1 MKIQWTVTEE
11 GNRVKFTAHAG
22 LIRATYWNE
31 GNGSN
36 YPYEIYVR
44 SGGRRKI
51 ILRVENNP
59 KGPDLIDAKTRC
71 EFLLA
76 SYDNNL
82 DVDFLSIEKPQYPG
96 TIYQPDN
103 IPNAP
108 KFYDVDGV
116 LIGRV
121 YQHHSGDYY
130 RVILITNRGVEKPG
144 WVKTVSYRNIIT
156 GAEFSRPFD
165 EFTPDRYTLL
175 PLNTKMVPKHDFRR
189 ATIVARTHK
198 SKDNAKETS

>member
-11 GNRVKFTAHAG
+11 HNRVKFTGHAG

-31 GNGSN
+31 GNGRN
-36 YPYEIYVR
+36 FPYEIYVR

-76 SYDNNL
+76 SFDNNL
-82 DVDFLSIEKPQYPG
+82 SVDFLSIEEPRHNG

-103 IPNAP
+103 IPGAP
-108 KFYDVDGV
+108 KFYDVDGI
-116 LIGRV
+116 LIGRI
-121 YQHHSGDYY
+121 YQHHAGEYY

-144 WVKTVSYRNIIT
+144 WTKTVCYRNILT
-156 GAEFSRPFD
+156 GSEFSRPFD
-165 EFTPDRYTLL
+165 EFTPDRYTLIDVHS
-175 PLNTKMVPKHDFRR
+175 KMSAKTDFRR
-189 ATIVARTHK
+189 ATILARNTK
-198 SKDNAKETS
+198 SKTSC

>member
-1 MKIQWTVTEE
+1 MKIQWSVREE

-31 GNGSN
+31 GNGRN
-36 YPYEIYVR
+36 FPYEIYVR
-44 SGGRRKI
+44 SGGRRKV

-82 DVDFLSIEKPQYPG
+82 AFDFLSIEETRHSG

-103 IPNAP
+103 IPGVP
-108 KFYDVDGV
+108 KFFDVDGV

-121 YQHHSGDYY
+121 YRHHAGEYY
-130 RVILITNRGVEKPG
+130 RVILITNRGVDKPG
-144 WVKTVSYRNIIT
+144 WVKTVCYRNILT
-156 GAEFSRPFD
+156 GAEFSRAFD
-165 EFTPDRYTLL
+165 EFTSDRYTLIDVQS
-175 PLNTKMVPKHDFRR
+175 KMSPKTDFRR
-189 ATIVARTHK
+189 ATIIARNNK
-198 SKDNAKETS
+198 SEMSC